1 MNDQLRIEEL
11 ADNVVRVRMARDG
24 RWPESAMNRYG
35 VIADKPVRAVRESL
49 DFGKVKPECAQ
60 VGKGFRLRFPL
71 EAGERVFGLGDVSRE
86 NIQRRPGRYRL
97 RVENVTSYIP
107 VPMAW
112 TSRGWGVFVNTTF
125 VPVFDVGE
133 GDPDALVVTADEGEV
148 DFYVFT
154 GESPREL
161 LDAYTWLTGRPALL
175 PVWGYGFTFVCNQ
188 TIDQYALVDE
198 AMAFRDHCI
207 PCDVMGLEPGWM
219 ETAYDATTRKRWDAR
234 KFFFPYWNPAGT
246 HTFVSAMDRVGMK
259 LSLWLCCNYDL
270 FKYEEDLLA
279 GREGPMTRKPDR
291 KPCGYGDTINGDTW
305 HDDHIEG
312 AKRVHGEEAA
322 PPPPSV
328 HAAWPGEAG
337 PYRFKEGERPWFE
350 HLRQF
355 IDQGARAFKLDGAW
369 QVTNGNG
376 FPGRTWSNGMK
387 DEEAHN
393 LYPLVY
399 AKQMSRGFSEYTE
412 TRSMVYSAGGWAG
425 LQQYVAT
432 WAGDTGGGVRPLKSV
447 LNLGL
452 SGHPNQSFDM
462 APYRTD
468 DTFAGVHFG
477 FLAPWSQLNNW
488 DYWDL
493 PWVDEKGHVDTF
505 RAYAELRYRLA
516 PYLYS
521 TAAEASRTGYPI
533 ARPLS
538 LVYPETADYDDC
550 TDTYMLGDS
559 LLVGVFGDGV
569 TIPPGDWYEWR
580 SGEKVTGPCRLPTKP
595 TADWGGALYVKA
607 GAVIPMWPLR
617 QHLDKGWNETVEIH
631 VWPGADGAFTLYE
644 DDGVSL
650 KYREG
655 EYALTEITH
664 KDGEVVIGA
673 RRGSYDGMPE
683 KVAFSIVREAGSD
696 KRAQARPAH

>member
-1 MNDQLRIEEL
+1 MVAMNENLKIEEL
-11 ADNVVRVRMARDG
+11 ASNIWRVRMARDG

-35 VIADKPVRAVRESL
+35 VIADKPVRAERASL
-49 DFGKVKPECAQ
+49 DFGKVTPMCEQ
-60 VGKGFRLRFPL
+60 VGKGFRLRCPL
-71 EAGERVFGLGDVSRE
+71 EPGERVFGLGDASRE
-86 NIQRRPGRYRL
+86 NVQRRPGRYRL

-125 VPVFDVGE
+125 VPVFDIGAE
-133 GDPDALVVTADEGEV
+133 DPDAMIVTAEEGEV

-161 LDAYTWLTGRPALL
+161 LDAYTWLTGRPTLL

-188 TIDQYALVDE
+188 AIDQYALVAE
-198 AMAFRDHCI
+198 TMAFRDHRI

-219 ETAYDATTRKRWDAR
+219 ENFYDFTTRKRWDAR
-234 KFFFPYWNPAGT
+234 KFSFPWWRPASYS
-246 HTFVSAMDRVGMK
+246 TFPSAMERVGMK
-259 LSLWLCCNYDL
+259 LSLWLCCKYDL

-291 KPCGYGDTINGDTW
+291 QPCGYGDTIDGDTW
-305 HDDHIEG
+305 RDDRIEG
-312 AKRVHGEEAA
+312 AKPKHGEEAA
-322 PPPPSV
+322 PPPPAV
-328 HAAWPGEAG
+328 PYAWAGEVA

-355 IDQGARAFKLDGAW
+355 VDQGAQAFKLDGAC
-369 QVTNGNG
+369 QVSNWNGI
-376 FPGRTWSNGMK
+376 PGRTWSNGMK

-393 LYPLVY
+393 LYPLIY
-399 AKQMSRGFSEYTE
+399 AKQMSRGFSEYTG
-412 TRSMVYSAGGWAG
+412 RRAMVYSAGGWAG

-432 WAGDTGGGVRPLKSV
+432 WAGDTGGGVKPLKSV

-462 APYRTD
+462 QPPCKD
-468 DTFAGVHFG
+468 GSFAGVHFG
-477 FLAPWSQLNNW
+477 FLAPWAQFNNW
-488 DYWDL
+488 DYWYE
-493 PWVDEKGHVDTF
+493 PWVDEEERVNTF
-505 RAYAELRYRLA
+505 RAYADLRYRLA
-516 PYLYS
+516 PYIYS

-550 TDTYMLGDS
+550 TDTYMLGDN

-580 SGEKVTGPCRLPTKP
+580 SGEKVTGPCRLPMQT
-595 TADWGGALYVKA
+595 TADWDGALYVKA
-607 GAVIPMWPLR
+607 GAIIPMWPLR
-617 QHLDKGWNETVEIH
+617 QHLDKGWNETVELH
-631 VWPGADGAFTLYE
+631 VWPGADGEFTLYE
-644 DDGVSL
+644 DDGLSL

-655 EYALTEITH
+655 EYALTKITC
-664 KDGEVVIGA
+664 KDGNVEIGE
-673 RRGSYDGMPE
+673 RVGTYDGMPE
-683 KVAFSIVREAGSD
+683 KVAFSIVREAN
-696 KRAQARPAH
+696 

>member
-1 MNDQLRIEEL
+1 MNNNLIIEEL
-11 ADNVVRVRMARDG
+11 ADNVVRVRMSRDG

-35 VIADKPVRAVRESL
+35 VIAEKPVRAVRNSL
-49 DFGKVKPECAQ
+49 DFGKVTPTCEQ

-71 EAGERVFGLGDVSRE
+71 EPGERVFGLGDASRE
-86 NIQRRPGRYRL
+86 NVQRRPGRYRL

-133 GDPDALVVTADEGEV
+133 GDPDAMVVTAEEGEV

-154 GESPREL
+154 GDSPREL
-161 LDAYTWLTGRPALL
+161 LDAYTSLTGRPVLL
-175 PVWGYGFTFVCNQ
+175 PIWGYGFTFVCNQ

-198 AMAFRDHCI
+198 TMAFRDHRI

-219 ETAYDATTRKRWDAR
+219 ETPYDATTRKRWDAR
-234 KFFFPYWNPAGT
+234 KFFFPYWNPAGK
-246 HTFVSAMDRVGMK
+246 HTFVSAMERVGMK

-279 GREGPMTRKPDR
+279 GREGPMTRKPER
-291 KPCGYGDTINGDTW
+291 QPCGYGDAINGETW

-312 AKRVHGEEAA
+312 SKPKHGEESA
-322 PPPPSV
+322 PPPSPV
-328 HAAWPGEAG
+328 HAAWQGEAS
-337 PYRFKEGERPWFE
+337 PYLSREGERPWFE

-355 IDQGARAFKLDGAW
+355 VDQGARAFKLDGAW

-376 FPGRTWSNGMK
+376 VPGRTWSNGMK

-399 AKQMSRGFSEYTE
+399 AKQMSKGFSEYTD
-412 TRSMVYSAGGWAG
+412 RRAMVYSAGGWAG

-462 APYRTD
+462 APRRQD
-468 DTFAGVHFG
+468 GTFAGMHFG

-488 DYWDL
+488 DQWDL
-493 PWVDEKGHVDTF
+493 PWVDEKEHVDTF
-505 RAYAELRYRLA
+505 RAYAELRYKLA
-516 PYLYS
+516 PYIYS

-538 LVYPETADYDDC
+538 LVYPETAEYDGC

-580 SGEKVTGPCRLPTKP
+580 SGEKVTGPCRLPMLT

-607 GAVIPMWPLR
+607 GAIVPMWPLR
-617 QHLDKGWNETVEIH
+617 QHLDKGWNETVELH
-631 VWPGADGAFTLYE
+631 VWPGANGEFTLYE
-644 DDGVSL
+644 DDGLSL
-650 KYREG
+650 KYRDG
-655 EYALTEITH
+655 EYALTKITY
-664 KDGEVVIGA
+664 KNGKVIVGERQGA
-673 RRGSYDGMPE
+673 YAGMPD
-683 KVAFSIVREAGSD
+683 KVNFVVVRPGLR
-696 KRAQARPAH
+696 RA

>member
-1 MNDQLRIEEL
+1 MNDKLKIEEL

-107 VPMAW
+107 IPMAW

-234 KFFFPYWNPAGT
+234 KFFFPYWNPAGA

-270 FKYEEDLLA
+270 FKYEEDLVA

-291 KPCGYGDTINGDTW
+291 QPCGYGDAINGETW

-312 AKRVHGEEAA
+312 SKPKHGEEAA
-322 PPPPSV
+322 PPPSPV

-493 PWVDEKGHVDTF
+493 PWVDEKEHVDTF

-538 LVYPETADYDDC
+538 LVFPETAAYDDC
-550 TDTYMLGDS
+550 ADTYMLGDS
-559 LLVGVFGDGV
+559 LLVGVFGEGV

-580 SGEKVTGPCRLPTKP
+580 SGEKVTGPRRLPVRP
-595 TADWGGALYVKA
+595 AADWGGALYVKA

-617 QHLDKGWNETVEIH
+617 QHLDKGWNETVELH
-631 VWPGADGAFTLYE
+631 VWPGADGECLLYE

-650 KYREG
+650 KYRDG
-655 EYALTEITH
+655 EYALTKITYR
-664 KDGEVVIGA
+664 DGKVVIGGRQGA
-673 RRGSYDGMPE
+673 YDGMPD
-683 KVAFSIVREAGSD
+683 KVEFVIVEG
-696 KRAQARPAH
+696 RP